1 MNVPSISF
9 SVPVVYLQSVGYRG
23 TVSKASTVRTS
34 RPQRVRAARTQ
45 PQERRRQLLDVA
57 ESLLEGSGS
66 DALRM
71 DTLASAAGVTRPVVY
86 SHFDNRDA
94 LIIALLERHEA
105 RLRAED
111 TPTDATD
118 DSSTIIRNAT
128 SAYLRTSVTHGPAMR
143 ALVTGA
149 NLSPLVEKT
158 RRRIWDSGINKWAA
172 VYGRFFGLDAEDSLA
187 LASSHLAGLSAM
199 AGLCAGGLL
208 SVSRATEL
216 HVVSVEASMS
226 ALTNKPER
234 R

>member
-1 MNVPSISF
+1 MPK
-9 SVPVVYLQSVGYRG
+9 
-23 TVSKASTVRTS
+23 TSTVKT
-34 RPQRVRAARTQ
+34 PNTQRVRAPRTQ

-86 SHFDNRDA
+86 SHFDNREA

-105 RLRAED
+105 RLRTED
-111 TPTDATD
+111 APADMTD
-118 DSSTIIRNAT
+118 DFSTIIRNAT
-128 SAYLRTSVTHGPAMR
+128 ASYLHTSVTHGAAMR

-158 RRRIWDSGINKWAA
+158 RRRIWDSGVNRWAT
-172 VYGRFFGLDAEDSLA
+172 VYRRFFRLDANDSLA
-187 LASSHLAGLSAM
+187 LATSHLTGLSAM
-199 AGLCAGGLL
+199 AGLCASGAV
-208 SVSRATEL
+208 SISRATEL
-216 HVVSVEASMS
+216 HVISVEASLS
-226 ALTNKPER
+226 ALSNEPER

>member
-1 MNVPSISF
+1 MP
-9 SVPVVYLQSVGYRG
+9 
-23 TVSKASTVRTS
+23 KASTVKTPNR
-34 RPQRVRAARTQ
+34 RRVRAARTQ
-45 PQERRRQLLDVA
+45 PEERRRQLLDVA
-57 ESLLEGSGS
+57 ESLLEGGGS

-105 RLRAED
+105 RLRADD
-111 TPTDATD
+111 TPTDMTD
-118 DSSTIIRNAT
+118 DFSTIIRNAT

-149 NLSPLVEKT
+149 NLSPLVERT

-172 VYGRFFGLDAEDSLA
+172 VYGRFFGFDTNDSRA
-187 LASSHLAGLSAM
+187 LTSSHLAGLSAM

-208 SVSRATEL
+208 SVPRATEL
-216 HVVSVEASMS
+216 HVISVEASLS
-226 ALTNKPER
+226 ALSNQPER

>member
-1 MNVPSISF
+1 MP
-9 SVPVVYLQSVGYRG
+9 
-23 TVSKASTVRTS
+23 KAPTIKTPNPR
-34 RPQRVRAARTQ
+34 RVRAARTQ

-71 DTLASAAGVTRPVVY
+71 DSLASAAGVTRPVVY
-86 SHFDNRDA
+86 SHFDNREA

-118 DSSTIIRNAT
+118 DFSTIIRNAT
-128 SAYLRTSVTHGPAMR
+128 AAYLRTSVMHGPAMR
-143 ALVTGA
+143 ALVIGA

-172 VYGRFFGLDAEDSLA
+172 EYRRFFGLDANDSLA

-216 HVVSVEASMS
+216 HVISVKASLS
-226 ALTNKPER
+226 ALTNEPER

>member
-1 MNVPSISF
+1 MPK
-9 SVPVVYLQSVGYRG
+9 
-23 TVSKASTVRTS
+23 TSTVKTPNS
-34 RPQRVRAARTQ
+34 RRVRAPRTQ

-86 SHFDNRDA
+86 SHFDNREA

-105 RLRAED
+105 RLRTED
-111 TPTDATD
+111 APADMTD
-118 DSSTIIRNAT
+118 DFSTIIRNAT
-128 SAYLRTSVTHGPAMR
+128 ASYLHTSVTHGAAMR

-158 RRRIWDSGINKWAA
+158 RRRIWDSGVNRWAA
-172 VYGRFFGLDAEDSLA
+172 VYRRFFRLDANDSLA
-187 LASSHLAGLSAM
+187 LATSHLTGLSAM
-199 AGLCAGGLL
+199 AGLCASGAV
-208 SVSRATEL
+208 SISRATEL
-216 HVVSVEASMS
+216 HVMSVEASLS
-226 ALTNKPER
+226 ALSNEPER